1 MLPKPF
7 LLVCFCSTKD
17 LRCLLVD
24 KVWFLSLWIAGSQ
37 ERPQAEGPETTGDL
51 GLSLPSSVLPSCRL
65 TGWEVLGWWRD
76 PWRHCWLVTNLWF
89 IFLYC
94 SELLV
99 ADFKAPL
106 WPRQL
111 VLIYFLIVLC
121 WRIPIYMELKF
132 DVGVN
137 IAIGLIQFP
146 PMSALFD
153 KRPGRGLNFPNSF
166 DAAFWCFLENE
177 SGMCVMW
184 HAKEM
189 WDVHRWHVWTLC
201 QQVGAVDLSW
211 HLRATGPAS
220 SGG

>member
-89 IFLYC
+89 IFFVLFWITC
-94 SELLV
+94 CRFQGATLAKATCPDSFSDCPLLEDSYLHGAEV
-99 ADFKAPL
+99 RRRCEHRD
-106 WPRQL
+106 W
-111 VLIYFLIVLC
+111 
-121 WRIPIYMELKF
+121 F
-132 DVGVN
+132 DTVSSDV
-137 IAIGLIQFP
+137 
-146 PMSALFD
+146 
-153 KRPGRGLNFPNSF
+153 
-166 DAAFWCFLENE
+166 
-177 SGMCVMW
+177 CV
-184 HAKEM
+184 
-189 WDVHRWHVWTLC
+189 VW
-201 QQVGAVDLSW
+201 
-211 HLRATGPAS
+211 
-220 SGG
+220 